1 MTRIENLKAM
11 DDIMRNLDDEE
22 YVMWWLEEGV
32 PDGEDEWEWLTE
44 DEYYLDIVDT
54 YNRILSAYT
63 DEYPEEIAETN
74 LPIIEDA

>member
-44 DEYYLDIVDT
+44 DEYYLDIVDV
-54 YNRILSAYT
+54 YNRILSAYI
-63 DEYPEEIAETN
+63 DEYPEEIAEIN